1 MFICYLL
8 FLMNA
13 SFTTPIPY
21 LIGFTLWF
29 NIDNGNI
36 VYLLL
41 ILILFPIIYWIN
53 GLEAKTIKSIL
64 LFVIISFIL
73 FIAFSLI
80 NLILF
85 FICYELIII
94 TLFILLLLFIP
105 SYYRVRTSFF
115 FFLFSIVGSIFFIIS
130 CILFVTNSF
139 ILLLVLVIPFLIKLP
154 CFLFII
160 DYQKYIV
167 KLIHQYHYYLLVYY

>member
-1 MFICYLL
+1 MLELYCYLL
-8 FLMNA
+8 FLL
-13 SFTTPIPY
+13 FY
-21 LIGFTLWF
+21 WWCWLIMYYW
-29 NIDNGNI
+29 
-36 VYLLL
+36 LLESPL
-41 ILILFPIIYWIN
+41 AGAHSISYLFPFIHI
-53 GLEAKTIKSIL
+53 SL
-64 LFVIISFIL
+64 LL

-94 TLFILLLLFIP
+94 TLFLLLLLFIP